1 MESLRQGH
9 RRSIDIEDRSQMS
22 EYDEMPQ
29 VEQIAMLEE
38 FAHDLLVQYGIRAKS
53 IACIN
58 HSSNTIFKLLT
69 TENQTYAMRISTNS
83 RKWPEHIW
91 AETQWLR
98 EIARAGS
105 VIAPN
110 PILNLQGELY
120 SNHYFFYQG
129 GNLDVI
135 IYPWLEGDVVLGRP
149 TDDQLFQLGAAMARL
164 HQQSR
169 NWEPEGYANFMDV
182 DRPLMVRRD
191 NLFSVAQ
198 NQISPELY
206 TLLEELNLRSATLFD
221 TLKERFE
228 RQLIHADLHFRN
240 VLWHENKISI
250 LDFDDAGIGSPLQD
264 LAISIFS
271 LRKDPHA
278 EQHLFAGY
286 ASVTPIPEHEPWEME
301 LLIANRQLVLL
312 NLLFET
318 TVADEIALIPEYLVK
333 VEKRLRHF
341 LETGEFVRLE

>member
-1 MESLRQGH
+1 
-9 RRSIDIEDRSQMS
+9 MS

-38 FAHDLLVQYGIRAKS
+38 FAHDLLVQYGIKAKS
-53 IACIN
+53 IACVN
-58 HSSNTIFKLLT
+58 HSFNTIFKLLT

-91 AETQWLR
+91 AEAQWLR
-98 EIARAGS
+98 EIAREGS
-105 VIAPN
+105 VRAPD
-110 PILNLQGELY
+110 PIPNLQGEFY

-135 IYPWLEGDVVLGRP
+135 IYPWLEGDVVQAHP
-149 TDDQLFQLGAAMARL
+149 TNDQLFQLGAAMARL

-206 TLLEELNLRSATLFD
+206 TLLEDLNLRSATLFEA
-221 TLKERFE
+221 LKERFE

-240 VLWHENKISI
+240 VLWHENEISI

-271 LRKDPHA
+271 LRKDPSA
-278 EQHLFAGY
+278 EQHLLAGY

-312 NLLFET
+312 NFLFET

-333 VEKRLRHF
+333 VEKRLKYF
-341 LETGEFVRLE
+341 FETGEFARLE